1 MSKITVGC
9 RLPNG
14 LVLRLQDGKGGEK
27 RVTLRGQNADMN
39 GALYIQP
46 THCGYTE
53 VDKDFWEEWIA
64 KHYAFV
70 SQFWTPSRTAYK
82 SLALTYVMD
91 PSFKENY
98 DAHAEG
104 LAKFVQQAINV
115 WANANL
121 SD

>member
-1 MSKITVGC
+1 MSKVTVGC

-53 VDKDFWEEWIA
+53 VDKDFWDEWIA
-64 KHYAFV
+64 KHSDFAPVV
-70 SQFWTPSRTAYK
+70 SGAVFAEATESKARGA
-82 SLALTYVMD
+82 A
-91 PSFKENY
+91 KERVK
-98 DAHAEG
+98 DKTGLEG
-104 LAKFVQQAINV
+104 VSTDGNGVNKVE
-115 WANANL
+115 
-121 SD
+121 D

>member
-1 MSKITVGC
+1 MSKVTVGC

-53 VDKDFWEEWIA
+53 VDKDFWDEWIA
-64 KHYAFV
+64 KHSDFAPVV
-70 SQFWTPSRTAYK
+70 SGAVFAEATESKARGA
-82 SLALTYVMD
+82 A
-91 PSFKENY
+91 KERVK
-98 DAHAEG
+98 DKTGLEG
-104 LAKFVQQAINV
+104 VSTDGNGVKKVE
-115 WANANL
+115 
-121 SD
+121 D

>member
-1 MSKITVGC
+1 MRDFEPAAQHQSVNQGYSSEQQSQFKAQHDEIAANLGELMVG
-9 RLPNG
+9 
-14 LVLRLQDGKGGEK
+14 
-27 RVTLRGQNADMN
+27 
-39 GALYIQP
+39 GAPIDDAAVQ
-46 THCGYTE
+46 
-53 VDKDFWEEWIA
+53 EWIA

-70 SQFWTPSRTAYK
+70 SQFWTPTRAAYK

-91 PSFKENY
+91 PAFKENY